1 MSTTNNGCD
10 RLWIGSPWI
19 GIDEGRGDA
28 VLHLIESY
36 WATVV
41 RLLWLIQRRKI
52 LFMATVQ
59 EIERAIERLPE
70 TERNALESRLLAR
83 RCGLSSLNDEEQ
95 AELLRSLDEAERE
108 IDEGRSYNTDEMR
121 QALRGWLGK

>member
-1 MSTTNNGCD
+1 MKVPRHEFT
-10 RLWIGSPWI
+10 LIVL
-19 GIDEGRGDA
+19 GDSGLLA
-28 VLHLIESY
+28 VVDSSAY
-36 WATVV
+36 D
-41 RLLWLIQRRKI
+41 

-95 AELLRSLDEAERE
+95 AELLSSLDDAERE
-108 IDEGRSYNTDEMR
+108 IDEGRSHNTDEMR

>member
-1 MSTTNNGCD
+1 
-10 RLWIGSPWI
+10 
-19 GIDEGRGDA
+19 
-28 VLHLIESY
+28 
-36 WATVV
+36 
-41 RLLWLIQRRKI
+41 
-52 LFMATVQ
+52 MATVQ
-59 EIERAIERLPE
+59 EIEQAIERLPE

-83 RCGLSSLNDEEQ
+83 RCGLNDEEQ

>member
-1 MSTTNNGCD
+1 
-10 RLWIGSPWI
+10 
-19 GIDEGRGDA
+19 
-28 VLHLIESY
+28 
-36 WATVV
+36 
-41 RLLWLIQRRKI
+41 
-52 LFMATVQ
+52 MATVQ

-108 IDEGRSYNTDEMR
+108 IDEGRRYNTEEMR
-121 QALRGWLGK
+121 PAFRGMLGQESFSLPAGPIFQKTSRTSPAII